1 METKTNWLALIISI
15 ILCMGLGYLWYGV
28 LFTHQWMAGNGI
40 TMVDGVAMK
49 NGTAMPM
56 TNLPM
61 IVNTISLVVY
71 AYLMNWLVNRSGSF
85 TFQSGATVGAVVGI
99 INFFRI
105 YTGNRFA
112 GNPTSLSM
120 IDGSYTLLIFIV
132 IGAVI
137 GGWRSK

>member
-1 METKTNWLALIISI
+1 M
-15 ILCMGLGYLWYGV
+15 C
-28 LFTHQWMAGNGI
+28 
-40 TMVDGVAMK
+40 
-49 NGTAMPM
+49 
-56 TNLPM
+56 
-61 IVNTISLVVY
+61 
-71 AYLMNWLVNRSGSF
+71 NRIDINAC
-85 TFQSGATVGAVVGI
+85 QSGATVGAVVGI